1 MNTSKKTVLVACSV
15 ASLALLPVQLHD
27 EGSQAMALPA
37 EMLPMLATSAQVQE
51 VLPTNPEPT
60 PSAAVEPPLEPLPSD
75 APVPREDPVPTP
87 TEDPVSPTEPVP
99 TPTEPAPSVQPVPTP
114 TEEPVPPE
122 EPAPTPTEDPVS
134 PTEPVPTPTEPAP
147 SVQPVPTPTENPVP
161 PTDPEPTPV
170 TPLPPV
176 EPAPLP
182 SSEPVQPQ
190 PVPVPAEPVNPAPAQ
205 SQEPMNPS
213 NRLATTQQ
221 APVPVQ
227 ASTDRLAPAPSLQVL
242 GAEPP
247 ATMDADTSKVN
258 RSPVGSSVLGLTS
271 APQQNY
277 SGTPDWVEGFLNAS
291 DQNDFGDTA
300 NNSNQAAGVIGA
312 EAQGYQFEPT
322 GGSNV
327 FQRGISIVTGAR
339 PLLIFSGVAVAGLA
353 LVVFN
358 FVWRNRS
365 PKA

>member
-75 APVPREDPVPTP
+75 APVPREDPV
-87 TEDPVSPTEPVP
+87 SPTEPVP

-114 TEEPVPPE
+114 TEEPLPP
-122 EPAPTPTEDPVS
+122 EDPVS
-134 PTEPVPTPTEPAP
+134 TPTEN
-147 SVQPVPTPTENPVP
+147 PVPSPTENPVP

-182 SSEPVQPQ
+182 SPEPVQPQ
-190 PVPVPAEPVNPAPAQ
+190 PVPVPAEPVNPAPVQ

>member
-75 APVPREDPVPTP
+75 APVPREDPV
-87 TEDPVSPTEPVP
+87 
-99 TPTEPAPSVQPVPTP
+99 
-114 TEEPVPPE
+114 
-122 EPAPTPTEDPVS
+122 PTPTEDPVS